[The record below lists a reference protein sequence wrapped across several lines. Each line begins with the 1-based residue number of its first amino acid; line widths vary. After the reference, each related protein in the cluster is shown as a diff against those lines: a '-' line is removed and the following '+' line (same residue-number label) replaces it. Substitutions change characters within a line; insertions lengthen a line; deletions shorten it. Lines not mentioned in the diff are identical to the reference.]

1 MVTAYGIINSGT
13 TYTGG
18 GSRPAGILAGYK
30 GGTTNTP
37 NSTAFGNVTVDNSA
51 TINAAGGDGI
61 RAYNYGPGDVT
72 VNDHAGTIVAQDMF
86 GISASTNGTGN
97 VSVSTD
103 AGITIKSGTSGI
115 QALNNATAVPVGTS
129 TVSVTARGTINSGT
143 HLTPGGSQPQG
154 VSAGYFASNGVSN
167 TNVNGT
173 VILDNFAN
181 VTAAAG
187 WGLDAYNY
195 GNGSV
200 TLIDEAG
207 TNVSGAQFGI
217 AAYSNSSG
225 AGSSGSVTIN
235 VGANATIAARALY
248 GIAAIQ
254 GNIDNFGN
262 VSITTGAGDIINS
275 GGTGINSNSIATSAA
290 SSQISITTLGGTI
303 NSGYNFFQGGGT
315 PSGISAG
322 YGTNGALST
331 ALHGNVILDNSATI
345 NAVSG
350 LGINLYNNGVGS
362 ISATLR
368 AGSITAAQG
377 GVNAF
382 SAGGGNITIDNRGT
396 INAGN
401 IGINTGNG
409 ASNPSSVN
417 GLISSHQFRHRQCAG
432 RALYAGCEHQQL
444 EQQPDRNS
452 QQQSWW
458 NHCSRPVRADDQQR
472 RGLDLFR

>member
-1 MVTAYGIINSGT
+1 MVREAFSFTTGSGGTINSASVGINAYNQATSIAQAANSSILVTAYGIINSGT

-37 NSTAFGNVTVDNSA
+37 NSTAFGHVTVDNSA

-187 WGLDAYNY
+187 
-195 GNGSV
+195 S
-200 TLIDEAG
+200 G
-207 TNVSGAQFGI
+207 TRRLQ
-217 AAYSNSSG
+217 
-225 AGSSGSVTIN
+225 
-235 VGANATIAARALY
+235 
-248 GIAAIQ
+248 
-254 GNIDNFGN
+254 
-262 VSITTGAGDIINS
+262 
-275 GGTGINSNSIATSAA
+275 
-290 SSQISITTLGGTI
+290 
-303 NSGYNFFQGGGT
+303 
-315 PSGISAG
+315 
-322 YGTNGALST
+322 
-331 ALHGNVILDNSATI
+331 
-345 NAVSG
+345 
-350 LGINLYNNGVGS
+350 
-362 ISATLR
+362 LR
-368 AGSITAAQG
+368 QW
-377 GVNAF
+377 
-382 SAGGGNITIDNRGT
+382 
-396 INAGN
+396 
-401 IGINTGNG
+401 
-409 ASNPSSVN
+409 
-417 GLISSHQFRHRQCAG
+417 QRHS
-432 RALYAGCEHQQL
+432 
-444 EQQPDRNS
+444 DR
-452 QQQSWW
+452 
-458 NHCSRPVRADDQQR
+458 
-472 RGLDLFR
+472 